1 MKRWFIVILTGICLL
16 MACQTAE
23 SPSLSTS
30 ADSGR
35 DSAAIYQDLAYQAMF
50 VDSLGK
56 AEAYAYRAYLLSN
69 DSTTE
74 NGVLALLGY
83 IYYREGK
90 QEQLQLLMQTISP
103 EAYMNVMDVQWQV
116 EQVKA
121 GKNRQFYIVTIMLL
135 LLVSGV
141 ICYWYIRRMRAQSA
155 MYRQRI
161 ESVRQELLH
170 RESSLPAS
178 STSLPINEAKQ
189 GIDVLFAIINDQNIS
204 QMGKQEEQ
212 AVLKALP
219 LVDTTLAVLLGKA
232 SSPLTPKETFFCI
245 MEYYGKNDRQK
256 ARSFCCSEQAIRS
269 TKSRLNKKIDLSILQ
284 TSL

>member
-1 MKRWFIVILTGICLL
+1 MKRWTIVILTGICLF

-23 SPSLSTS
+23 SPTLSKTI
-30 ADSGR
+30 DSGQ

-103 EAYMNVMDVQWQV
+103 ETYINAMDVQQQV

-121 GKNRQFYIVTIMLL
+121 DRNRQFYVVIIMVL
-135 LLVSGV
+135 LLVSGI
-141 ICYWYIRRMRAQSA
+141 ICYWYIRRMRSLASLH
-155 MYRQRI
+155 RQRI
-161 ESVRQELLH
+161 DRVRHELLS
-170 RESSLPAS
+170 R
-178 STSLPINEAKQ
+178 TS
-189 GIDVLFAIINDQNIS
+189 
-204 QMGKQEEQ
+204 
-212 AVLKALP
+212 
-219 LVDTTLAVLLGKA
+219 
-232 SSPLTPKETFFCI
+232 C
-245 MEYYGKNDRQK
+245 R
-256 ARSFCCSEQAIRS
+256 AR
-269 TKSRLNKKIDLSILQ
+269 
-284 TSL
+284 

>member
-50 VDSLGK
+50 AESFAK
-56 AEAYAYRAYLLSN
+56 AEVLAYRAYLLSN

-83 IYYREGK
+83 IYYQEGK

-103 EAYMNVMDVQWQV
+103 KVYMNVMDVQQQV

-121 GKNRQFYIVTIMLL
+121 GRNRQLYMVTIMLL
-135 LLVSGV
+135 LVASGIV
-141 ICYWYIRRMRAQSA
+141 CYWYIRRMRSLSSL
-155 MYRQRI
+155 YRQRI
-161 ESVRQELLH
+161 DHVHHELLN
-170 RESSLPAS
+170 RKSSLPRLLLLCW
-178 STSLPINEAKQ
+178 TRLPR
-189 GIDVLFAIINDQNIS
+189 
-204 QMGKQEEQ
+204 
-212 AVLKALP
+212 P
-219 LVDTTLAVLLGKA
+219 
-232 SSPLTPKETFFCI
+232 
-245 MEYYGKNDRQK
+245 
-256 ARSFCCSEQAIRS
+256 
-269 TKSRLNKKIDLSILQ
+269 
-284 TSL
+284 

>member
-1 MKRWFIVILTGICLL
+1 MRRWFIFTLIGVCLL

-23 SPSLSTS
+23 SPTLSKTI
-30 ADSGR
+30 DSGQ

-178 STSLPINEAKQ
+178 ST
-189 GIDVLFAIINDQNIS
+189 LFLLMRQN
-204 QMGKQEEQ
+204 
-212 AVLKALP
+212 
-219 LVDTTLAVLLGKA
+219 KA
-232 SSPLTPKETFFCI
+232 STCSLLSLTTRTSARWANR
-245 MEYYGKNDRQK
+245 KN
-256 ARSFCCSEQAIRS
+256 
-269 TKSRLNKKIDLSILQ
+269 RLC
-284 TSL
+284 